1 MSLYKYIAAA
11 PKAELHVH
19 LEGSI
24 QPSTL
29 LMLAKRNHVDLPTDT
44 EKGLFELCEV
54 ALANFAYGIYITIG
68 QVEISNQGVRIRTA
82 ADVKTAFQWQIHD
95 IQNNYFF
102 KPNTRLA
109 RRPPTKTCCT
119 KYSMLLFLISVP
131 ASSRYTHVFL
141 AVRKCH

>member
-1 MSLYKYIAAA
+1 MPIITNIDQIQK
-11 PKAELHVH
+11 HV
-19 LEGSI
+19 
-24 QPSTL
+24 TVN
-29 LMLAKRNHVDLPTDT
+29 NHVDLATVSPDIRFAEEQYIIPTLSKAQYDALMAKYQANSLTDT

-102 KPNTRLA
+102 KKGFAYLDLVLEYLEEN
-109 RRPPTKTCCT
+109 K
-119 KYSMLLFLISVP
+119 
-131 ASSRYTHVFL
+131 AS
-141 AVRKCH
+141 